1 MTTDT
6 ARAIEH
12 LRDALRDMDYA
23 SSHLMP
29 RHEGS
34 VLVIA
39 ELREE
44 IKRLMA
50 ELEGE
55 E

>member
-6 ARAIEH
+6 ARALEH

-29 RHEGS
+29 GHEGS

-39 ELREE
+39 GLREE
-44 IKRLMA
+44 IKRLMG